1 VIIEAAGDVGEVVG
15 RFGLVTEVAEARDRF
30 VEDELALADQE
41 HAALGVIGW
50 CPSRRR
56 TTSMGPHGSGTD
68 RPG

>member
-41 HAALGVIGW
+41 HAALGVIG
-50 CPSRRR
+50 CHVSFLSVLAYP
-56 TTSMGPHGSGTD
+56 M
-68 RPG
+68 